1 MSLAPCSL
9 AVRDADDEVA
19 TELTLHER
27 IEVLERCLGDT
38 VRRLRR
44 AEAEIALLNDRLAW
58 AEADLAAAG
67 EARRPLASRFCPPT
81 GRAGA

>member
-9 AVRDADDEVA
+9 AVRGADDEAA
-19 TELTLHER
+19 TESPLRER

-44 AEAEIALLNDRLAW
+44 AEVEIGLLNDRLAW

-67 EARRPLASRFCPPT
+67 DASRPLASRFCPPT
-81 GRAGA
+81 GRGGA